1 MEFWIFA
8 GIAAFI
14 IIMAEYARGKESA
27 ETRDKIDEMHK
38 WMRKCHPYKFNGM
51 GDRESAKIEFR
62 DSKRMQDNLPNEID
76 LEMTNRQNELAR
88 KIIKERLDNNLEIK
102 T

>member
-27 ETRDKIDEMHK
+27 ETREKIDEMHK
-38 WMRKCHPYKFNGM
+38 WLKRCHPYKFNGM
-51 GDRESAKIEFR
+51 SDRETEKIEYR
-62 DSKRMQDNLPNEID
+62 NKDQKTQDN
-76 LEMTNRQNELAR
+76 
-88 KIIKERLDNNLEIK
+88 ERN
-102 T
+102 

>member
-8 GIAAFI
+8 GIAVFI
-14 IIMAEYARGKESA
+14 VVMAEYTRGKESA

-38 WMRKCHPYKFNGM
+38 WLKRCHPYKFNGYD
-51 GDRESAKIEFR
+51 DRDKIEYS

-76 LEMTNRQNELAR
+76 LEMTYRQNELAR
-88 KIIKERLDNNLEIK
+88 KIIKERLDNNLEI
-102 T
+102 